1 MNRCLSPVSVSLRC
15 LWHRRAYGVDQLVAL
30 SELDGLEP
38 GKHSA
43 LRSMLAG
50 DVDSAGSVTKKL
62 LFLYVRAGSGRVWEC
77 IAKLGD
83 GLLSTEEI
91 AQLAAAVVDS
101 SSGSARAERCSL
113 VGWPERAA
121 SGTVTLHIVRIELH
135 SADGSLLLTLPVLA
149 TSAAA
154 KAPACPPADDI
165 VLQSNNSGTAASTH
179 NTVPRN
185 RFTSSG
191 NRIRPANSNRFMV
204 MAQWLVDTFGR
215 DALVQSGGVLDV
227 AGGAGGIAFE
237 LSCRRGIPCTVV
249 DPRPVL
255 CSKKQ
260 RVALTNTLN
269 VTRHRRHASCFPS
282 HQEPEPEP
290 EPEPQAEI
298 ELRARVAI
306 SRYPNIG
313 AGGSSTGG
321 GGGERWALR
330 IGLSGR
336 RTKTTTSSA
345 DSLSGP
351 GTAADS
357 DVGLFSKIATAYAW
371 AEEMCEAVALPP
383 PAPRSTVLPS
393 QLMGYFD
400 ETFDAPVCAHT
411 VARATGD
418 RTVYVR

>member
-1 MNRCLSPVSVSLRC
+1 
-15 LWHRRAYGVDQLVAL
+15 VAL
-30 SELDGLEP
+30 GELDGLEP
-38 GKHSA
+38 GKHCA
-43 LRSMLAG
+43 LRSVLSG
-50 DVDSAGSVTKKL
+50 EVDSAGSVTKKL

-83 GLLSTEEI
+83 GLLCTAEI
-91 AQLAAAVVDS
+91 AQLAAAVVDGP
-101 SSGSARAERCSL
+101 SGSGRAERCSL
-113 VGWPERAA
+113 VGWPERNA
-121 SGTVTLHIVRIELH
+121 SGTVTLHIVRIELQ
-135 SADGSLLLTLPVLA
+135 SADGSLLLTLPALA
-149 TSAAA
+149 PSAVV
-154 KAPACPPADDI
+154 KAPARPIAGGI
-165 VLQSNNSGTAASTH
+165 VLQSNSNGTAAPTDD
-179 NTVPRN
+179 TVSRN

-215 DALVQSGGVLDV
+215 DALVQNGGVLDV

-269 VTRHRRHASCFPS
+269 VTRLRRHASRFPS
-282 HQEPEPEP
+282 HQQPEPEP
-290 EPEPQAEI
+290 GPQVEN
-298 ELRARVAI
+298 ELRARVVI
-306 SRYPNIG
+306 NRYPNSG
-313 AGGSSTGG
+313 AGDSSTG

-336 RTKTTTSSA
+336 RTKATTSCA
-345 DSLSGP
+345 DVVSGN
-351 GTAADS
+351 GAAADS
-357 DVGLFSKIATAYAW
+357 DAGLFSKIATAYAW

-400 ETFDAPVCAHT
+400 ETFDAPVRAHI
-411 VARATGD
+411 VARATGG
-418 RTVYVR
+418 RTVYVCWG